1 MWDFRKPAGME
12 CLEAVRR
19 IFWKESSPVEQEV
32 GRKIV
37 VLSHQNNIPSLLVE
51 NSNMF

>member
-1 MWDFRKPAGME
+1 ME

-32 GRKIV
+32 GGGRE
-37 VLSHQNNIPSLLVE
+37 E
-51 NSNMF
+51 NSRSVSFK